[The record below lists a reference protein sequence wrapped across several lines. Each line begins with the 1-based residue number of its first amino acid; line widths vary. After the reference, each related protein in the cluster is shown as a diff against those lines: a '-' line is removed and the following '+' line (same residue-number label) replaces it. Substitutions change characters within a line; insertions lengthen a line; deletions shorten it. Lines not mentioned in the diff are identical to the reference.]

1 MQDDGK
7 QETAVLSARD
17 VIDRFGGIRPAAKAI
32 GVAFTTVQGWK
43 ERDHIPE
50 HRWAEL
56 RTAAAEQG
64 IDLSDVVADPAP
76 EQPAADEAEPVT
88 IDVAATSSADDAKE
102 AAGNSDTMA
111 SDRTSDASEVTEV
124 KDEASPWSE
133 QAPAVPGDET
143 KAEAATEP
151 DSDAEEPEKKTR
163 PVFWLMLVLA
173 LIAGTAIATWPR
185 WSHLAKPYIED
196 YVPQLAGVMYSPAT
210 PSPIA
215 AAPAPASAP
224 EVPAEP
230 AVTAPEPAEVSVP
243 ETPASEAPA
252 SRAIA
257 DSVREAIEPLQAALR
272 QANDRIEQLE
282 QRPAATESNSNVDVA
297 PLVERITALETASAP
312 TGADP
317 AILNRLADIEEA
329 VANVRGA
336 DPETVSAISSN
347 LATVA
352 AKAEAM
358 SQEIAQ
364 LQQALQDLRAARQ
377 SQASEGT
384 SLALAVNQLAQAVN
398 RRGGYQPAL
407 QTVATLAGDSPAA
420 AAALADL
427 QAFAEGGAPDL
438 ASLRS
443 TFPVMASNVMK
454 AIALADNADWMSSA
468 LGRIKSL
475 VSIRRVGEDVSGE
488 EPEALLA
495 QAEVALDNS
504 DLQEAARLLSLLP
517 PAGLEAADSWLD
529 KAKGRIAVMTAIDS
543 LQAQAIGAL
552 AQ

>member
-7 QETAVLSARD
+7 QETATLSARD

-50 HRWAEL
+50 HRWTEL
-56 RTAAAEQG
+56 RAAAAEQG
-64 IDLSDVVADPAP
+64 IDLSDVAAEPAS
-76 EQPAADEAEPVT
+76 EQSVSEEAEPVT
-88 IDVAATSSADDAKE
+88 IEAAATSSADDAEQTKDSSE
-102 AAGNSDTMA
+102 TTTPDNASGA
-111 SDRTSDASEVTEV
+111 SDVTET
-124 KDEASPWSE
+124 KDEASPWNE
-133 QAPAVPGDET
+133 KAATVADDEA
-143 KAEAATEP
+143 KAEVVAEDAAETEET
-151 DSDAEEPEKKTR
+151 AKKPR
-163 PVFWLMLVLA
+163 PVFWMLLVLA
-173 LIAGTAIATWPR
+173 LLLGTAIATWPR
-185 WSHLAKPYIED
+185 WNHLAKPYVEN
-196 YVPQLAGVMYSPAT
+196 YVPQLTGILYPTEAPPPLVARPAPQA
-210 PSPIA
+210 PSEPAA
-215 AAPAPASAP
+215 AAPAPEAASAP
-224 EVPAEP
+224 E
-230 AVTAPEPAEVSVP
+230 
-243 ETPASEAPA
+243 TPAPDMPDAE
-252 SRAIA
+252 AIA
-257 DSVREAIEPLQAALR
+257 ESVREAVEPLQAALR
-272 QANDRIEQLE
+272 EANERIGKLE
-282 QRPAATESNSNVDVA
+282 QRPAAVDNGETVDIA
-297 PLVERITALETASAP
+297 PLVERITALETAPAT
-312 TGADP
+312 TGTDP
-317 AILNRLADIEEA
+317 ALLNRLADIEEA
-329 VANVRGA
+329 IANVRGA

-398 RRGGYQPAL
+398 RRGSYQPAL
-407 QTVATLAGDSPAA
+407 QTVTALAGDSPAA

-427 QAFAEGGAPDL
+427 QAFADGGAPDL

-443 TFPVMASNVMK
+443 AFPVMASNVMK

-475 VSIRRVGEDVSGE
+475 VSIRRVGEEVSGDD
-488 EPEALLA
+488 PEALLA
-495 QAEVALDNS
+495 QAEVALDNG
-504 DLQEAARLLSLLP
+504 DLPEAVKLLGMLP

-529 KAKGRIAVMTAIDS
+529 KAKGRIAVMTAIDA

>member
-7 QETAVLSARD
+7 QETATLSARE
-17 VIDRFGGIRPAAKAI
+17 VIERFGGIRPAAKAI

-50 HRWAEL
+50 HRWTEL
-56 RTAAAEQG
+56 RAAAAEQG
-64 IDLSDVVADPAP
+64 IDLSEVTGSPALKEAKTEEVVTVSMDEPSVA
-76 EQPAADEAEPVT
+76 PAADSAGKEKQAEP
-88 IDVAATSSADDAKE
+88 ASG
-102 AAGNSDTMA
+102 AAGSDGKVENA
-111 SDRTSDASEVTEV
+111 DAPAEEKSDS
-124 KDEASPWSE
+124 SPWSE
-133 QAPAVPGDET
+133 QTSPKPDDA
-143 KAEAATEP
+143 AEAEQETSEP
-151 DSDAEEPEKKTR
+151 DDTEKKPR
-163 PVFWLMLVLA
+163 YVFWTLFVLA
-173 LIAGTAIATWPR
+173 LMLGTAIATWPR
-185 WSHLAKPYIED
+185 WNHLAKPYIES
-196 YVPQLAGVMYSPAT
+196 YVPPLAGILYRTKDPAPVT
-210 PSPIA
+210 PAPT
-215 AAPAPASAP
+215 PAPAA
-224 EVPAEP
+224 
-230 AVTAPEPAEVSVP
+230 
-243 ETPASEAPA
+243 EAPA
-252 SRAIA
+252 DPAAVAPESAKA
-257 DSVREAIEPLQAALR
+257 PASQSNQPAVSDSIREAVAPLQEALR
-272 QANDRIEQLE
+272 QATDRIAELE
-282 QRPAATESNSNVDVA
+282 QRPLPGESGDTVDVT

-317 AILNRLADIEEA
+317 AILGRLAEIEEA
-329 VANVRGA
+329 IANVRGA

-347 LATVA
+347 LTTVA

-398 RRGGYQPAL
+398 RRGSYQPAL
-407 QTVATLAGDSPAA
+407 QTVTALAGDSPAA

-443 TFPVMASNVMK
+443 AFPVMASDVMK
-454 AIALADNADWMSSA
+454 AIALADNTDWMSSA
-468 LGRIKSL
+468 LGRVKSL
-475 VSIRRVGEDVSGE
+475 VSIRRVGEEVSGDD
-488 EPEALLA
+488 PEALLA
-495 QAEVALDNS
+495 QAEVALDAG
-504 DLQEAARLLSLLP
+504 DLPEAARLIGQLP

-529 KAKGRIAVMTAIDS
+529 KAKGRIAVMSAIDA